1 MSALAGT
8 FINTRARIRQLF
20 LPPLRL
26 PLFLSRSLVP
36 SLSFSSAFSFS
47 LLPGPSFFIPLPVC
61 PLFLSLRLYS
71 SLFLFLF
78 TLLPFF
84 LFLFSLLSFFLFFF
98 TLLSLFIFLFT
109 ISSFPSSLRFS
120 LSLPLYYSLFLS
132 LPLCSLSL
140 FLLSLS
146 FPLAFSSL
154 LWFFLCLFVISSSL
168 SFPFFPLY
176 NTLFLFVFILSF
188 FPSFP
193 L

>member
-26 PLFLSRSLVP
+26 PLFLSRSLLP

-120 LSLPLYYSLFLS
+120 LSLPL
-132 LPLCSLSL
+132 CSLSL

>member
-1 MSALAGT
+1 MQAHSS
-8 FINTRARIRQLF
+8 TREQEFAN
-20 LPPLRL
+20 
-26 PLFLSRSLVP
+26 
-36 SLSFSSAFSFS
+36 SFS
-47 LLPGPSFFIPLPVC
+47 LLSAFLFSFHALFFLLSLSLLPSLFRFFLALLS
-61 PLFLSLRLYS
+61 LFLFLCVLFSFLFVFTQLS
-71 SLFLFLF
+71 FFLFLF

-120 LSLPLYYSLFLS
+120 LS

>member
-8 FINTRARIRQLF
+8 FINTRARIRQVF

-26 PLFLSRSLVP
+26 PLFLSRSLLP
-36 SLSFSSAFSFS
+36 SFSFSSAFSFS
-47 LLPGPSFFIPLPVC
+47 LLPGPSFFIPLPLC

-120 LSLPLYYSLFLS
+120 LSLPLCSLFIS
-132 LPLCSLSL
+132 PFFILPSCLLFLIVVLSLSL
-140 FLLSLS
+140 CYLFL
-146 FPLAFSSL
+146 FIVPFFSSL
-154 LWFFLCLFVISSSL
+154 
-168 SFPFFPLY
+168 
-176 NTLFLFVFILSF
+176 
-188 FPSFP
+188 
-193 L
+193 